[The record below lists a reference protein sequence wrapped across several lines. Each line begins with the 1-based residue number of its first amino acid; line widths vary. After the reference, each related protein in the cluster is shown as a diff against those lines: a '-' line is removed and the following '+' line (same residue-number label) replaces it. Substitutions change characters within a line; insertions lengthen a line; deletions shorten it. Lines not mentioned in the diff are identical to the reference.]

1 MLRALVS
8 WLKSAARPFKG
19 CCVFNSKGQA
29 SMYFSL
35 SASCTSLPSGRS
47 HPELP
52 LKHSY
57 GKDSYLA
64 SWFVDIYF
72 IRCCYQSLSLPTKN
86 KGKHVPC
93 VLLISG
99 MMDIT
104 RTMHLIQDT
113 AKAHLAWYG
122 MPLCWFAHSAFPDMR
137 SHEVQ
142 TAWEHFK
149 NRSGERKKTLN
160 KS

>member
-1 MLRALVS
+1 MLRAWVS

-29 SMYFSL
+29 SIYFSF
-35 SASCTSLPSGRS
+35 SPSCTSLPSGRI

-52 LKHSY
+52 LKHTY
-57 GKDSYLA
+57 GQDSYLA
-64 SWFVDIYF
+64 SSFVDIYF
-72 IRCCYQSLSLPTKN
+72 IKCCYWSLSLPTKN
-86 KGKHVPC
+86 LAKRVPC

-104 RTMHLIQDT
+104 RTLDLIQDM
-113 AKAHLAWYG
+113 AKAHLAWYA
-122 MPLCWFAHSAFPDMR
+122 MPFCWFTHSAFPDVR
-137 SHEVQ
+137 SHKVQ

-149 NRSGERKKTLN
+149 NRFGEREKP
-160 KS
+160 